1 MVKSKNAGAKKEQ
14 EKIAYNIEV
23 KRTKE
28 LDNGTIMFDMVANGV
43 TIYGCSYKVLT
54 RKDNGQEF
62 GKVGFPSRKEKSGD
76 KYYNEAYFP
85 IDAETLEKIEN
96 GIQALIDEK

>member
-1 MVKSKNAGAKKEQ
+1 MVKSKKADAKKEQ
-14 EKIAYNIEV
+14 EKIVYNIEV
-23 KRTKE
+23 KRAKE
-28 LDNGTIMFDMVANGV
+28 LENGTIMFDMVANGV

-62 GKVGFPSRKEKSGD
+62 GKVGFPSRKSGD
-76 KYYNEAYFP
+76 KYYNEAYFY